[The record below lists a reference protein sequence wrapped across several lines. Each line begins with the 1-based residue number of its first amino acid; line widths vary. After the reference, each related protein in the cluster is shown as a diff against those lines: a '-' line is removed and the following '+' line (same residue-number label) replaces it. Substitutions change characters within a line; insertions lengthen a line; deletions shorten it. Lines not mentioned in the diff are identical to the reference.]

1 MIKEKSDFFQNTK
14 FYSIFNIYNSADCQ
28 FSKFVWIANSMPPC
42 TVTYCANDDDDGGDV
57 CGDVSGECF
66 VTLNKKDETK
76 INQLTLVHD

>member
-1 MIKEKSDFFQNTK
+1 
-14 FYSIFNIYNSADCQ
+14 
-28 FSKFVWIANSMPPC
+28 MPPC